1 MKKSDLLAALM
12 LVSIFCF
19 LSSSVNAKIWRV
31 NNRTGMAADFT
42 TAQAAHNGATA
53 GDTLYFEPSA
63 VLYGDLTCTK
73 KLILVGPGYFLNE
86 NPETQALPTS
96 ASLGSVIL
104 TTSGGPTSEY
114 SKIMGLDI
122 VSIIIEVSNIVVE
135 RNLIHYDVVVNA
147 GEINNILV
155 CQNYIGG
162 SVYTEVTTAPPYS
175 VNNFMVKNNMITYL
189 YSFPESYF
197 TIENNI
203 IWNGFINV
211 QNSTLQ
217 NNIMIYGAFYPNNNS
232 YSYNIATDN
241 AFGNLNGNQE
251 FIDPETMFM
260 CYSSCT
266 GYSSDGRWMLKPG
279 SPAIGTGAGGTD
291 CGMFGGANPYV
302 LSGLP
307 AIPAI
312 YYFSHSNT
320 NSQINVNLKVKSHN

>member
-1 MKKSDLLAALM
+1 MKKLVLLSALM
-12 LVSIFCF
+12 LVSILCF
-19 LSSSVNAKIWRV
+19 LSTTVNAKIWRV
-31 NNRTGMAADFT
+31 NNRTGMAADFI
-42 TAQAAHNGATA
+42 TAQSAHNGATA

-73 KLILVGPGYFLNE
+73 KLILVGPGYFLCE
-86 NPETQALPTS
+86 NPETQALTTS
-96 ASLGSVIL
+96 ASLGSVIF
-104 TTSGGPTSEY
+104 TSSGGPASEN
-114 SKIMGLDI
+114 SKIMGLDL
-122 VSIIIEVSNIVVE
+122 VSVTIEVSNIVVE
-135 RNLIHYDVVVNA
+135 RNLIHNDVVVNA
-147 GEINNILV
+147 GVVSNILV

-162 SVYTEVTTAPPYS
+162 SVFTQATTAPPCT

-211 QNSTLQ
+211 QNATIQ
-217 NNIMIYGAFYPNNNS
+217 NNILIYGTFYPNNNS

-241 AFGNLNGNQE
+241 AFGNQNGNQE
-251 FIDPETMFM
+251 FIDPDNMFN
-260 CYSSCT
+260 CYSSCLEF
-266 GYSSDGRWMLKPG
+266 SSDGRWMLKPG

-291 CGMFGGANPYV
+291 CGIFGGANPYV